1 MVQGKAKPA
10 ILLQHSAIVA
20 ATTWLA
26 LGLPPAWALLALITL
41 SHLIIDW
48 MKLRWGGPGF
58 FAFAT
63 DQTAHMVMIALGA
76 ALFPA
81 AWAQG
86 LWAAPEVLARIPWLE
101 HLLRAMILATGLIA
115 TVWAGGYAVAAL
127 MCGMEQDPP
136 DPDDDSGLPLGG
148 QMIGRLERLMI
159 LIMVLSQQNAAIG
172 LLIAAKSILRFG
184 EASRSRR
191 ASEYVIIGTLASV
204 VWALGVAYLT
214 VTLLGAT

>member
-1 MVQGKAKPA
+1 
-10 ILLQHSAIVA
+10 
-20 ATTWLA
+20 
-26 LGLPPAWALLALITL
+26 
-41 SHLIIDW
+41 
-48 MKLRWGGPGF
+48 
-58 FAFAT
+58 
-63 DQTAHMVMIALGA
+63 
-76 ALFPA
+76 
-81 AWAQG
+81 
-86 LWAAPEVLARIPWLE
+86 
-101 HLLRAMILATGLIA
+101 MILAAGLIA

-159 LIMVLSQQNAAIG
+159 LIMVLSQQTAAIG

-214 VTLLGAT
+214 VTLLSAT